1 MKTAISVPDPVF
13 AQVEHHAR
21 RLGLS
26 RSQFFSRAAARWAAE
41 LEGEE
46 VTAAIDAA
54 LEAAGDD
61 GYGGNREFLQQAAVQ
76 TFARLERMDR
86 DAPEHR

>member
-1 MKTAISVPDPVF
+1 MKTAISVPDSVF

-26 RSQFFSRAAARWAAE
+26 RSQFFAQAAARWATE

-46 VTAAIDAA
+46 LTAAIDAA
-54 LEAAGDD
+54 LEAAEVD
-61 GYGGNREFLQQAAVQ
+61 GADENDEFLRVAAVR
-76 TFARLERMDR
+76 TFARLAEHEEGR
-86 DAPEHR
+86 DTLG